1 MPGIPPL
8 AGAHLR
14 SLQSCPARGGGGVGG
29 VGVGEWGGGE
39 GRVRVS
45 LSMPGE
51 QPPIARVTTLHL
63 LTPLT
68 CGQRGWGG
76 APGRPPPSPSRML
89 FPPQS
94 GARDYTRTPTRQ
106 TRTLNSLKLLPM
118 KIRSVSSHSLARA
131 ED

>member
-1 MPGIPPL
+1 
-8 AGAHLR
+8 
-14 SLQSCPARGGGGVGG
+14 
-29 VGVGEWGGGE
+29 
-39 GRVRVS
+39 VRAS

-51 QPPIARVTTLHL
+51 QPPIAGVTTPHL
-63 LTPLT
+63 LHPADLWAE
-68 CGQRGWGG
+68 GAGG
-76 APGRPPPSPSRML
+76 VLLEAPPSPGRTL

-118 KIRSVSSHSLARA
+118 KIRSLSSHSLAGA